1 MRASSKKFTADRALT
16 MAAQMLAAEQGIS
29 GIDALV
35 KLIKSP
41 VYDAIYDLETGMWRE
56 GPSGILVAKNFYQHG
71 CYAMP
76 VEHGPELVELKHD
89 LQAAT
94 SLEHLQLVTI
104 SRPAAYGEYA
114 PYTIVK
120 DREEFIRLVLQMKPC
135 QADDDVR
142 KISEQ
147 LMEKNRTAY
156 ETLAK

>member
-1 MRASSKKFTADRALT
+1 
-16 MAAQMLAAEQGIS
+16 
-29 GIDALV
+29 
-35 KLIKSP
+35 
-41 VYDAIYDLETGMWRE
+41 
-56 GPSGILVAKNFYQHG
+56 
-71 CYAMP
+71 MP
-76 VEHGPELVELKHD
+76 VEHVPDLVELKHD

>member
-1 MRASSKKFTADRALT
+1 M
-16 MAAQMLAAEQGIS
+16 
-29 GIDALV
+29 
-35 KLIKSP
+35 P
-41 VYDAIYDLETGMWRE
+41 Y
-56 GPSGILVAKNFYQHG
+56 LVAKNFYQHG

-76 VEHGPELVELKHD
+76 VEHGPELVELKRD

-94 SLEHLQLVTI
+94 PLEHLQLVTI

-114 PYTIVK
+114 PYIIVK
-120 DREEFIRLVLQMKPC
+120 DREEFIRLVLQMEPC
-135 QADDDVR
+135 QASDEDVR

>member
-1 MRASSKKFTADRALT
+1 M
-16 MAAQMLAAEQGIS
+16 
-29 GIDALV
+29 
-35 KLIKSP
+35 P
-41 VYDAIYDLETGMWRE
+41 Y
-56 GPSGILVAKNFYQHG
+56 LVAKNFYQHG

-135 QADDDVR
+135 FECFTKSHFPAVCPSRSHLLLWGLFDLR
-142 KISEQ
+142 
-147 LMEKNRTAY
+147 AY
-156 ETLAK
+156 GSIPPDAP

>member
-1 MRASSKKFTADRALT
+1 MPYL
-16 MAAQMLAAEQGIS
+16 G
-29 GIDALV
+29 
-35 KLIKSP
+35 
-41 VYDAIYDLETGMWRE
+41 
-56 GPSGILVAKNFYQHG
+56 AKNFYQHG

-76 VEHGPELVELKHD
+76 VEHGPELVELKRD

-94 SLEHLQLVTI
+94 PLEHLQLVTI

-120 DREEFIRLVLQMKPC
+120 DREEFIRLVLQMEPC

-147 LMEKNRTAY
+147 LIEKNRTAY

>member
-1 MRASSKKFTADRALT
+1 M
-16 MAAQMLAAEQGIS
+16 
-29 GIDALV
+29 
-35 KLIKSP
+35 P
-41 VYDAIYDLETGMWRE
+41 Y
-56 GPSGILVAKNFYQHG
+56 LVAKNFYQHG

-76 VEHGPELVELKHD
+76 VEHGPELVELKRD

-94 SLEHLQLVTI
+94 PLEHLQLVTI

-120 DREEFIRLVLQMKPC
+120 DREEFIRLVLQMKSC
-135 QADDDVR
+135 QADDDDVR

>member
-1 MRASSKKFTADRALT
+1 MPSMIWRRECGGKVLAVFWKPSKHIRKRN
-16 MAAQMLAAEQGIS
+16 
-29 GIDALV
+29 IDM
-35 KLIKSP
+35 P
-41 VYDAIYDLETGMWRE
+41 Y
-56 GPSGILVAKNFYQHG
+56 LVAKNFYQHG

-114 PYTIVK
+114 PYTIIK

-135 QADDDVR
+135 QASDEDVK

>member
-1 MRASSKKFTADRALT
+1 M
-16 MAAQMLAAEQGIS
+16 
-29 GIDALV
+29 
-35 KLIKSP
+35 P
-41 VYDAIYDLETGMWRE
+41 Y
-56 GPSGILVAKNFYQHG
+56 LVAKDFYRHG

-114 PYTIVK
+114 PYTIIK

-135 QADDDVR
+135 QASDEDVK

>member
-1 MRASSKKFTADRALT
+1 M
-16 MAAQMLAAEQGIS
+16 
-29 GIDALV
+29 
-35 KLIKSP
+35 P
-41 VYDAIYDLETGMWRE
+41 Y
-56 GPSGILVAKNFYQHG
+56 LVAKNFYQHG

-94 SLEHLQLVTI
+94 SLEPLQLVTI

-114 PYTIVK
+114 PYTIIK
-120 DREEFIRLVLQMKPC
+120 DREEFIRLVLQMRPC
-135 QADDDVR
+135 QADDDDVR

>member
-1 MRASSKKFTADRALT
+1 M
-16 MAAQMLAAEQGIS
+16 
-29 GIDALV
+29 
-35 KLIKSP
+35 P
-41 VYDAIYDLETGMWRE
+41 Y
-56 GPSGILVAKNFYQHG
+56 LVAKDFYRHG

-76 VEHGPELVELKHD
+76 IEHGPELVELKHD

-120 DREEFIRLVLQMKPC
+120 DREEFIRLVLRMEPC
-135 QADDDVR
+135 QANDEDVK
-142 KISEQ
+142 KISKQ
-147 LMEKNRTAY
+147 LMEKNRIAY

>member
-1 MRASSKKFTADRALT
+1 M
-16 MAAQMLAAEQGIS
+16 
-29 GIDALV
+29 
-35 KLIKSP
+35 P
-41 VYDAIYDLETGMWRE
+41 Y
-56 GPSGILVAKNFYQHG
+56 LVAKNFYQHG

-76 VEHGPELVELKHD
+76 VEHGPELVELKRD
-89 LQAAT
+89 
-94 SLEHLQLVTI
+94 LQLVTI

-114 PYTIVK
+114 PYTIIK

-135 QADDDVR
+135 QASDEDVK

>member
-1 MRASSKKFTADRALT
+1 M
-16 MAAQMLAAEQGIS
+16 
-29 GIDALV
+29 
-35 KLIKSP
+35 P
-41 VYDAIYDLETGMWRE
+41 Y
-56 GPSGILVAKNFYQHG
+56 LVAKNFYQHG

-104 SRPAAYGEYA
+104 TRPAPYVEYA